1 MEVQD
6 FRRLII
12 FVGHDN
18 SGKSSII
25 KELAKIIPYHPLKLN
40 LDLNKFSRDI
50 TKDDLRL
57 QRMVSYDVQLQILE
71 KIPELRV
78 IFDRGHPCEY
88 AYAKTFNRSFD
99 EETVL
104 SFDRRC
110 KDLNCLIVYCYKDKE
125 YYQDDLEDNLT
136 KDCYGTLK
144 HFYEE
149 FLEKS
154 VCDIVRLNTSDENIG
169 DQLGKII
176 EAILK

>member
-6 FRRLII
+6 FRRLIVFI
-12 FVGHDN
+12 GHDN

-40 LDLNKFSRDI
+40 LDLNKFSRDV

-88 AYAKTFNRSFD
+88 AYAKTFNRVFD
-99 EETVL
+99 EDTVL

-110 KDLNCLIVYCYKDKE
+110 KDLDCLIVYCYKDKE
-125 YYQDDLEDNLT
+125 FYQDDEEDNLS

-144 HFYEE
+144 KYYEE

-154 VCDIVRLNTSDENIG
+154 VCDIVRLNTSDENINN
-169 DQLGKII
+169 QISTIL
-176 EAILK
+176 EAI